1 MCYIISRSERLC
13 YYTLIRNIG
22 ALQYTADD
30 GFFIAAPEQVEA
42 VARVRVGV
50 FQDQGAFVIDRA
62 FEMAIEPQGG

>member
-1 MCYIISRSERLC
+1 MCYIISRPDRHNN
-13 YYTLIRNIG
+13 YTLISNTG

-50 FQDQGAFVIDRA
+50 FQDQGVFVIDRA